1 MRHLIFLYS
10 LNCVNSSVCNF
21 TFNRTLLFYY
31 FVLIYLVFKKF
42 LFLLL
47 FKKNHFMKYFL
58 FEKSFDLF
66 GHHPKGQGALWASV
80 SFSSGEMRE
89 ALRGVNIVIVFL

>member
-1 MRHLIFLYS
+1 
-10 LNCVNSSVCNF
+10 
-21 TFNRTLLFYY
+21 
-31 FVLIYLVFKKF
+31 
-42 LFLLL
+42 
-47 FKKNHFMKYFL
+47 MKYFL